1 MSGIETRYRNSSGLQ
16 GRLIHSCVLA
26 EFLREMK
33 LYLAMMGG
41 MALRAGFLAR
51 HVNFAGD
58 TYFWEYNRIS
68 LWHYRGSASLSQFQE
83 GYWFVCQIFF
93 LWDGS
98 DATKQPVV
106 TISFNL
112 GRFWLCLG
120 ATGERAP
127 ARSATPCPQADA
139 NAPFI
144 PRNLTAMSIFDFTFT
159 DSSGTTG
166 DLALTMSGEHI
177 TAISGN
183 YDGSAVTG
191 FDGQLAGGWMP
202 QYPFYAS
209 TSAMEVA
216 FNLANGNSEIIFEDH
231 GIKSVI
237 TDTHDGSYTQECNYT
252 ITSDNDNPLC
262 FCAGTRIATPAGE
275 VRVETLRAGDL
286 VLTATGEAK
295 PVRWL
300 GRSDVSATFAD
311 SLRSAPIRIAAGAL
325 AENLPMRDLR
335 VSPAH
340 AVFLNGILVQAA
352 ALVNG
357 VTIVRERLIQDFSYY
372 HVELE
377 SHELL
382 ISEGLA
388 TESFVDNIDR
398 MAFSNWDERTTP
410 VTPIAEMPYPRAK
423 SARQLPRALREVLT
437 QGLAMTA

>member
-1 MSGIETRYRNSSGLQ
+1 
-16 GRLIHSCVLA
+16 
-26 EFLREMK
+26 
-33 LYLAMMGG
+33 
-41 MALRAGFLAR
+41 
-51 HVNFAGD
+51 
-58 TYFWEYNRIS
+58 
-68 LWHYRGSASLSQFQE
+68 
-83 GYWFVCQIFF
+83 
-93 LWDGS
+93 
-98 DATKQPVV
+98 
-106 TISFNL
+106 
-112 GRFWLCLG
+112 
-120 ATGERAP
+120 
-127 ARSATPCPQADA
+127 
-139 NAPFI
+139 
-144 PRNLTAMSIFDFTFT
+144 MSIFDYTFTDGAGNTGALVLGMPATFISGPGQVSNVSGTFDGVAITGLSNSASNYIFIQGSSISYSGSDNLAFTLANGSTVGLGDFLGVQGVLLQTSSGSVSLGAFASQSVSMVSSQVKLNLT

-166 DLALTMSGEHI
+166 NLSLTVSGGYI
-177 TAISGN
+177 TAISGT
-183 YDGSAVTG
+183 YGGSAVTG
-191 FDGQLAGGWMP
+191 FNGQLSGAWMV

-209 TSAMEVA
+209 TSAMAVS
-216 FNLANGNSEIIFEDH
+216 FNLANGNSEVIFESQ
-231 GIKSVI
+231 GINSVI
-237 TDTHDGSYTQECNYT
+237 TGVNNGSYIQQYNYT
-252 ITSDNDNPLC
+252 ITSDTATTLC

-372 HVELE
+372 HVELD

-388 TESFVDNIDR
+388 TESFVDNTDR
-398 MAFSNWDERTTP
+398 MAFSNWDERATP

>member
-1 MSGIETRYRNSSGLQ
+1 
-16 GRLIHSCVLA
+16 
-26 EFLREMK
+26 
-33 LYLAMMGG
+33 
-41 MALRAGFLAR
+41 
-51 HVNFAGD
+51 
-58 TYFWEYNRIS
+58 
-68 LWHYRGSASLSQFQE
+68 
-83 GYWFVCQIFF
+83 
-93 LWDGS
+93 
-98 DATKQPVV
+98 
-106 TISFNL
+106 
-112 GRFWLCLG
+112 
-120 ATGERAP
+120 
-127 ARSATPCPQADA
+127 
-139 NAPFI
+139 
-144 PRNLTAMSIFDFTFT
+144 MSIFDYTFTDGAGNTGALVLGMPATFISGPGQVSNVSGTFDGVAITGLSNSASNYIFIQGSSISYSGSDNLAFTLANGSTVGLGDFLGVQGVLLQTSSGSVSLGAFASQSVSMVSSQVKLNLT

-166 DLALTMSGEHI
+166 NLSLTVSGGYI
-177 TAISGN
+177 TAISGT
-183 YDGSAVTG
+183 YGGSAVTG
-191 FDGQLAGGWMP
+191 FNGQLSGAWMV

-209 TSAMEVA
+209 TSAMAVS
-216 FNLANGNSEIIFEDH
+216 FNLANGNSEVIFESQ
-231 GIKSVI
+231 GINSVI
-237 TDTHDGSYTQECNYT
+237 TGVNNGSYIQQYNYT
-252 ITSDNDNPLC
+252 ITSDTATTLC

-372 HVELE
+372 HVELD

-388 TESFVDNIDR
+388 TESFVDNTDR
-398 MAFSNWDERTTP
+398 MAFSNWDERATP

-423 SARQLPRALREVLT
+423 STRQLPRALREVLT

>member
-1 MSGIETRYRNSSGLQ
+1 
-16 GRLIHSCVLA
+16 
-26 EFLREMK
+26 
-33 LYLAMMGG
+33 
-41 MALRAGFLAR
+41 
-51 HVNFAGD
+51 
-58 TYFWEYNRIS
+58 
-68 LWHYRGSASLSQFQE
+68 
-83 GYWFVCQIFF
+83 
-93 LWDGS
+93 
-98 DATKQPVV
+98 
-106 TISFNL
+106 
-112 GRFWLCLG
+112 
-120 ATGERAP
+120 
-127 ARSATPCPQADA
+127 
-139 NAPFI
+139 
-144 PRNLTAMSIFDFTFT
+144 MSIFDYTFTDGAGNTGALVLGMPATFISGPGQVSNVSGTFDGVAITGLSNSASNYIFIQGSSISYSGSDNLAFTLANGSTVGLGDFLGVQGVLVQTSSGSVSLGAFASQSVSMVSSQVKLNLT
-159 DSSGTTG
+159 DSSGATG
-166 DLALTMSGEHI
+166 NLSLTVSGGYI
-177 TAISGN
+177 TAISGT
-183 YDGSAVTG
+183 YGGSAVTG
-191 FDGQLAGGWMP
+191 FNGQLSGAWMV

-209 TSAMEVA
+209 TSAMAVS
-216 FNLANGNSEIIFEDH
+216 FNLANGNSEVIFESQ
-231 GIKSVI
+231 GINSVI
-237 TDTHDGSYTQECNYT
+237 TGVNNGSYIQQYNYT
-252 ITSDNDNPLC
+252 ITSDTATTLC

>member
-1 MSGIETRYRNSSGLQ
+1 
-16 GRLIHSCVLA
+16 
-26 EFLREMK
+26 
-33 LYLAMMGG
+33 
-41 MALRAGFLAR
+41 
-51 HVNFAGD
+51 
-58 TYFWEYNRIS
+58 
-68 LWHYRGSASLSQFQE
+68 
-83 GYWFVCQIFF
+83 
-93 LWDGS
+93 
-98 DATKQPVV
+98 
-106 TISFNL
+106 
-112 GRFWLCLG
+112 
-120 ATGERAP
+120 
-127 ARSATPCPQADA
+127 
-139 NAPFI
+139 
-144 PRNLTAMSIFDFTFT
+144 MSIFDYTFTDGAGNTGALVLGMPATFISGPGQVSNVSGTFDGVAITGLSNSASNYIFIQGSSISYSGSDNLAFTLANGSTVGLGDFLGVQGVLVQTSSGSVSLGAFASQSVSMVSSQVKLNLT

-166 DLALTMSGEHI
+166 NLSLTVSGGYI
-177 TAISGN
+177 TAISGT
-183 YDGSAVTG
+183 YGGSAVTG
-191 FDGQLAGGWMP
+191 FNGQLSGAWMV

-209 TSAMEVA
+209 TSAMAVS
-216 FNLANGNSEIIFEDH
+216 FNLANGNSEVIFESQ
-231 GIKSVI
+231 GINSVI
-237 TDTHDGSYTQECNYT
+237 TGVNNGSYIQQYNYT
-252 ITSDNDNPLC
+252 ITSDTATTLC

-388 TESFVDNIDR
+388 TESFVDNTDR
-398 MAFSNWDERTTP
+398 MAFSNWDERATP

-423 SARQLPRALREVLT
+423 STRQLPRALREVLT

>member
-1 MSGIETRYRNSSGLQ
+1 
-16 GRLIHSCVLA
+16 
-26 EFLREMK
+26 
-33 LYLAMMGG
+33 
-41 MALRAGFLAR
+41 
-51 HVNFAGD
+51 
-58 TYFWEYNRIS
+58 
-68 LWHYRGSASLSQFQE
+68 
-83 GYWFVCQIFF
+83 
-93 LWDGS
+93 
-98 DATKQPVV
+98 
-106 TISFNL
+106 
-112 GRFWLCLG
+112 
-120 ATGERAP
+120 
-127 ARSATPCPQADA
+127 
-139 NAPFI
+139 
-144 PRNLTAMSIFDFTFT
+144 MSIFDYTFTDGAGNTGALVLGMPATFISGPGQVSNVSGTFDGVAITGLSNSASNYIFIQGSSISYSGSDNLAFTLANGSTVGLGDFLGVQGVLVQTSSGSVSLGAFASQSVSMVSSQVKLNLT

-166 DLALTMSGEHI
+166 NLSLTVSGGYI
-177 TAISGN
+177 TAISGT
-183 YDGSAVTG
+183 YGGSAVTG
-191 FDGQLAGGWMP
+191 FNGQLSGAWMV

-209 TSAMEVA
+209 TSAMAVS
-216 FNLANGNSEIIFEDH
+216 FNLANGNSEVIFESQ
-231 GIKSVI
+231 GINSVI
-237 TDTHDGSYTQECNYT
+237 TGVNNGSYIQQYNYT
-252 ITSDNDNPLC
+252 ITSDTATTLC

-357 VTIVRERLIQDFSYY
+357 VTIVRERLIHDFSYY

-398 MAFSNWDERTTP
+398 MAFSNWDERATP

-423 SARQLPRALREVLT
+423 STRQLPRALREVLT